1 MIRIV
6 FAHGAG
12 AGPESDFMQSVAAKL
27 GEKGYKVHTFA
38 FPYWQKVLESGTKRP
53 PDRAVKLDQAMLDQ
67 VQALR
72 EQFPQ
77 DKFVLLGKSMGSRV
91 AFRTADAANA
101 RAAIALGFPFHPPKQ
116 PDKDRFADL
125 VNTRAANLIIQGT
138 ADPFGRPDF
147 VNGHGLPHNVAIQ
160 WLADGN
166 HDLVAAKRSGLT
178 QNQSWQQVADW
189 VDEFI
194 QQCC

>member
-27 GEKGYKVHTFA
+27 SENGYKVHTFA

-53 PDRAVKLDQAMLDQ
+53 PDRAATLDQAMLDQ
-67 VQALR
+67 VQTLR
-72 EQFPQ
+72 NQFPQ

-101 RAAIALGFPFHPPKQ
+101 VAAIALGFPFHPPRQ
-116 PDKDRFADL
+116 PDKDRLADL
-125 VNTRAANLIIQGT
+125 VNTRSANLIIQGT
-138 ADPFGRPDF
+138 SDPFGRPSF
-147 VNGHGLPHNVAIQ
+147 VESRGLPQNVAIQ
-160 WLADGN
+160 WLAQGN

-178 QNQSWQQVADW
+178 NDQSWQQVADW

-194 QQCC
+194 QQFC